1 MGVPLSWCTFKWI
14 KTFIFGISPI
24 SPDLCVSSMEPTNRK
39 QCGELENIQERATK
53 FILALR
59 FETDTRYKSR

>member
-1 MGVPLSWCTFKWI
+1 MRLQ
-14 KTFIFGISPI
+14 
-24 SPDLCVSSMEPTNRK
+24 LEPTNRK